1 MTRGSMTKT
10 VILIDG
16 ENISTRYSE
25 MLKAGYIAREDNI
38 SYGDY
43 FVWNPSILADNMWDI
58 LRISYHTSMAGDDLK
73 IEDAKQSIASVNFKC
88 RAEVK
93 GLYENK
99 QLFRSSSG
107 RIVPQVRKRASKSR
121 KESICDIAIAVEALR
136 ACYRDHAS
144 KIWILSGD
152 GDFISLYQEIMHG
165 GKEVVVAALSSGL
178 NASVPVAVDH
188 FIDLDPY
195 LFRAGPNKSFKP
207 TPLRGAA

>member
-1 MTRGSMTKT
+1 MTKT
-10 VILIDG
+10 VIIIDG
-16 ENISTRYSE
+16 ENILTRYSE
-25 MLKAGYIAREDNI
+25 MKKAGHTPREDNVLH
-38 SYGDY
+38 GDY
-43 FVWNPSILADNMWDI
+43 FVWNPAVLMENMWDI

-73 IEDAKQSIASVNFKC
+73 IEEAKKSIASVNYKC

-107 RIVPQVRKRASKSR
+107 RIVPRVRKRAARSR

-144 KIWILSGD
+144 KIWIISGD
-152 GDFISLYQEIMHG
+152 GDFVSLYQEIMHG
-165 GKEVVVAALSSGL
+165 GKEVIVAALSSGL
-178 NASVPVAVDH
+178 NRSVPVAVDH

-195 LFRAGPNKSFKP
+195 LFQPA
-207 TPLRGAA
+207 

>member
-1 MTRGSMTKT
+1 MTKT

-16 ENISTRYSE
+16 ENISTRYKE
-25 MLKAGYIAREDNI
+25 MIGVGCVPREENI
-38 SYGDY
+38 RHGDY
-43 FVWNPSILADNMWDI
+43 FVWNPAVLSENLWDI
-58 LRISYHTSMAGDDLK
+58 LRISYHTSLAGDDQK
-73 IEDAKQSIASVNFKC
+73 IEEARRRIASVNYMC

-107 RIVPQVRKRASKSR
+107 RIVPQVKKRSSKSR
-121 KESICDIAIAVEALR
+121 KESVCDIAISVEALR

-144 KIWILSGD
+144 KIWIFSGD
-152 GDFISLYQEIMHG
+152 GDFITLYQEIMHG

-178 NASVPVAVDH
+178 HPSVSISVDH

-195 LFRAGPNKSFKP
+195 LFKSVPEKS
-207 TPLRGAA
+207 

>member
-1 MTRGSMTKT
+1 MTKT

-25 MLKAGYIAREDNI
+25 MVKAGYIPREDNI
-38 SYGDY
+38 SHGDY
-43 FVWNPSILADNMWDI
+43 FVWNPAVLAENMWDI
-58 LRISYHTSMAGDDLK
+58 LRISYHTSMAGDDVK
-73 IEDAKQSIASVNFKC
+73 IDEAKRSIASVNYKC

-93 GLYENK
+93 GLYDNK

-121 KESICDIAIAVEALR
+121 KESICDIAITVEALR

-178 NASVPVAVDH
+178 NSSVPVVVDH

-195 LFRAGPNKSFKP
+195 LFQAGPNNSFKP